1 MRNPEMG
8 GMPPAPEEEKPHY
21 VVGAEKKPD
30 GTIDYSRAAVMEQP
44 VRTFFGSEKG
54 AQIKAMA
61 EQMSREDDPLA
72 GYMLNKVIDLAIFE
86 SEMDRS
92 AVEQKVL
99 SEFNFDG
106 HTGEPLAEEDKN
118 AAVVKAM
125 EYFDELQEIRDAVLE
140 QEQKSRGK

>member
-1 MRNPEMG
+1 
-8 GMPPAPEEEKPHY
+8 
-21 VVGAEKKPD
+21 
-30 GTIDYSRAAVMEQP
+30 
-44 VRTFFGSEKG
+44 
-54 AQIKAMA
+54 MA